1 MPDYTSLAN
10 EIAAIKTEIGTSVAA
25 SVYTAQDLVYLASA
39 LDTLGGMLGVN
50 DIVNA
55 TADKIAEV
63 NTAKTTA
70 LSNMETKRVNSL
82 ADVNADRATALA
94 DIDSART
101 TALNQ
106 ISGASTNFNVLF
118 LGSII

>member
-1 MPDYTSLAN
+1 MPDYTSLAT

-50 DIVNA
+50 DIVTA

-70 LSNMETKRVNSL
+70 LSNLETKRVNSL

-94 DIDSART
+94 DIDSAKT

>member
-1 MPDYTSLAN
+1 MPDYTSLAT

-70 LSNMETKRVNSL
+70 LTNLETKRVNSL

-94 DIDSART
+94 DIDSAKT

>member
-1 MPDYTSLAN
+1 MPDYTSLAT

-50 DIVNA
+50 DIVAA

-70 LSNMETKRVNSL
+70 LTNLETKRVNSL

-94 DIDSART
+94 DIDSAKT
-101 TALNQ
+101 SALNQ
-106 ISGASTNFNVLF
+106 ITGASTNFNVLF

>member
-1 MPDYTSLAN
+1 MPDYTSLAT
-10 EIAAIKTEIGTSVAA
+10 EITAIKAEIGTSVAA
-25 SVYTAQDLVYLASA
+25 HNYTAQDLVYLASA
-39 LDTLGGMLGVN
+39 LQTLGGMLGVN
-50 DIVNA
+50 DIVTA

>member
-70 LSNMETKRVNSL
+70 LSNLETKRVNSL

>member
-1 MPDYTSLAN
+1 MPDYTSLAT
-10 EIAAIKTEIGTSVAA
+10 EITAIKAEIGTSVAA
-25 SVYTAQDLVYLASA
+25 HNYTAQDLVYLASA
-39 LDTLGGMLGVN
+39 LQTLGGMLGVN
-50 DIVNA
+50 DIVTA

-70 LSNMETKRVNSL
+70 LTNLETKRVNSL

-94 DIDSART
+94 DIDSAKT
-101 TALNQ
+101 SALNQ
-106 ISGASTNFNVLF
+106 ITGASTNFNVLF

>member
-10 EIAAIKTEIGTSVAA
+10 EITAMKAEIAA
-25 SVYTAQDLVYLASA
+25 SLAAGTYTAQELVYLASA
-39 LDTLGGMLGVN
+39 LETLGGMLGVN
-50 DIVNA
+50 DIVGA
-55 TADKIAEV
+55 TADKISEV

-70 LSNMETKRVNSL
+70 LSSMETKRVNSL

-101 TALNQ
+101 SALNQ
-106 ISGASTNFNVLF
+106 IVGASTSFNVLF
-118 LGSII
+118 LGSMI

>member
-10 EIAAIKTEIGTSVAA
+10 EITAIKAEIGSSVAA
-25 SVYTAQDLVYLASA
+25 STYTAQDLVYLASA
-39 LDTLGGMLGVN
+39 LETLGGMLGVN

-70 LSNMETKRVNSL
+70 LSTMEVKRVNSL

-94 DIDSART
+94 DINSAKT

-106 ISGASTNFNVLF
+106 ITGASTNFNVLF
-118 LGSII
+118 IGSMI

>member
-50 DIVNA
+50 DIVTA

-70 LSNMETKRVNSL
+70 LTNLETKRVNSL

>member
-1 MPDYTSLAN
+1 MPDYTSLAT

-25 SVYTAQDLVYLASA
+25 SVYSAQDLVYLASA

-50 DIVNA
+50 DIVTA

-70 LSNMETKRVNSL
+70 LSNLETKRVNSL

-94 DIDSART
+94 DIDSAKT

>member
-1 MPDYTSLAN
+1 MPDYTSLAT

-70 LSNMETKRVNSL
+70 LSNLETKRVNSL

-106 ISGASTNFNVLF
+106 ISGASTNFNVLL

>member
-1 MPDYTSLAN
+1 MPDYTSLAT
-10 EIAAIKTEIGTSVAA
+10 EITAIKAEIGTSVAA
-25 SVYTAQDLVYLASA
+25 HSYTAQDLVYLASA
-39 LDTLGGMLGVN
+39 LQTLGGMLGVN
-50 DIVNA
+50 DIVTA

-70 LSNMETKRVNSL
+70 LSNLETKRVNSP

>member
-39 LDTLGGMLGVN
+39 LETLGGMLGVN
-50 DIVNA
+50 DIVTA

-70 LSNMETKRVNSL
+70 LSNLETKRVNSL

-101 TALNQ
+101 SALNQ

>member
-39 LDTLGGMLGVN
+39 LETLGGMLGVN
-50 DIVNA
+50 DIVTA

-70 LSNMETKRVNSL
+70 LSNLETKRVNSL

>member
-50 DIVNA
+50 DIVTA

-70 LSNMETKRVNSL
+70 LSNLETKRVNSL

>member
-1 MPDYTSLAN
+1 MPDYTSLAT

-70 LSNMETKRVNSL
+70 LSNLETKRVNSL

-94 DIDSART
+94 DIDSAKT

>member
-1 MPDYTSLAN
+1 MPDYTSLAT

-70 LSNMETKRVNSL
+70 LSNLETKRVNSL

>member
-1 MPDYTSLAN
+1 MPDYTSLAT
-10 EIAAIKTEIGTSVAA
+10 EITAIKAEIGASVAA
-25 SVYTAQDLVYLASA
+25 NTYTAQDLVYLASA
-39 LDTLGGMLGVN
+39 LQTLGGMLGVN
-50 DIVNA
+50 DIVTA

-118 LGSII
+118 IGSMI

>member
-10 EIAAIKTEIGTSVAA
+10 EITAIKSEIAA
-25 SVYTAQDLVYLASA
+25 SVRASTYTAQDLVYLASA
-39 LDTLGGMLGVN
+39 LETLGGMLGVN
-50 DIVNA
+50 DIVTA

-70 LSNMETKRVNSL
+70 LANLETKRVNSL

-94 DIDSART
+94 DIDSAKT
-101 TALNQ
+101 SALNQ
-106 ISGASTNFNVLF
+106 ITGASTNFNVLF
-118 LGSII
+118 IGSMI

>member
-1 MPDYTSLAN
+1 MPDYTSLAT
-10 EIAAIKTEIGTSVAA
+10 EITAIKAEIGTSVAA
-25 SVYTAQDLVYLASA
+25 HNYTAQDLVYLASA
-39 LDTLGGMLGVN
+39 LQTLGGMLGVN
-50 DIVNA
+50 DIVTA

-70 LSNMETKRVNSL
+70 LSNLETKRVNSL

>member
-1 MPDYTSLAN
+1 MPDYTSLAT

-25 SVYTAQDLVYLASA
+25 SVYTAQDLVYLSSA
-39 LDTLGGMLGVN
+39 LQTLGGMLGVN
-50 DIVNA
+50 DIVAA

-70 LSNMETKRVNSL
+70 LTNLETKRVNSL

-94 DIDSART
+94 DIDSAKT
-101 TALNQ
+101 SALNQ
-106 ISGASTNFNVLF
+106 ITGASTNFNVLF